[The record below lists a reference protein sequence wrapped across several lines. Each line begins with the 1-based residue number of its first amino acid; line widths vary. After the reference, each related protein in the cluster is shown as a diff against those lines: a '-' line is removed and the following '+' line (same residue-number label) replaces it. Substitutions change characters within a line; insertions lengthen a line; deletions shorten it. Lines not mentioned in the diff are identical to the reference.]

1 VNVLVNHYSPF
12 SRLWVIVILLVF
24 VPDAASQ
31 QRSKTQRGA
40 SGQSILSSKFFR
52 DDTIANRIIGGA
64 ESHHSI
70 NEFPLVSGNGFVST
84 ESFAYRVLSAIRQLG
99 YTPPIDGDP
108 QPGKA
113 LLNKF
118 QRLNGLPISDL
129 ITKELLLEIDGN
141 LRESEAKDAG
151 VGPAFPL
158 YSRLT
163 SQVPLNEPSRE
174 HFARLLDTVFRALP
188 AHLVPYSLE
197 NFHNFYRQQLP
208 YFVDKGQPVDAIPA
222 GSICDI
228 NYYPEFSND
237 CLFRAN
243 SVITL
248 NAGEFEVVGI
258 LLHEYAHWLDGNLFP
273 RLAETARGGIG
284 TLGFYGI
291 SYDTAAGTL
300 NTDFRTYYPLR
311 RDKSV
316 IATEFVSAYAR
327 GHEATLAGVAKCTP
341 FEDFAESFGLY
352 VQGGRIFRY
361 LAERDMYLR
370 EKYDWLQKNVFAGVE
385 YETGAIPSIELLRR
399 RPTSRSNIAFN
410 VNDFGRIDP
419 DHIFQYEFP
428 RLRQTNSTAQ
438 PPNARPKK
446 SHNRGPSYN
455 LCPSLET

>member
-1 VNVLVNHYSPF
+1 MVIAIVFACQASAQQAKVQQATTNVSSLSP
-12 SRLWVIVILLVF
+12 
-24 VPDAASQ
+24 
-31 QRSKTQRGA
+31 
-40 SGQSILSSKFFR
+40 LSSKFFR
-52 DDTIANRIIGGA
+52 DDATAKQIFDGRRPDYRIHDF
-64 ESHHSI
+64 S
-70 NEFPLVSGNGFVST
+70 LVSGKGFVST
-84 ESFAYRVLSAIRQLG
+84 ESFAYRVLSSIRQLG
-99 YTPPIDGDP
+99 YTPPLDGDP

-113 LLNKF
+113 LFNKF
-118 QRLNGLPISDL
+118 QRLNGLPVTDV
-129 ITKELLLEIDGN
+129 ITKELLQVLDSK
-141 LRESEAKDAG
+141 LKESEAIDKEL
-151 VGPAFPL
+151 GPAFPL
-158 YSRLT
+158 YARLT

-174 HFARLLDTVFRALP
+174 HFARLLDSVFSALP

-208 YFVDKGQPVDAIPA
+208 YFVYKGRSDELIPV

-248 NAGEFEVVGI
+248 NAGEFEVAGI

-273 RLAETARGGIG
+273 QLAETARGSIA

-291 SYDTAAGTL
+291 SYDTAAGTV

-311 RDKSV
+311 RDNSV

-327 GHEATLAGVAKCTP
+327 GHEAMLAGVAKYTP

-352 VQGGRIFRY
+352 VQGGRIFRH
-361 LAERDMYLR
+361 LGERDAHLR
-370 EKYDWLQKNVFAGVE
+370 EKYDWLRKNVFAGVE
-385 YETGAIPSIELLRR
+385 YETGEIGNIERLRR

-419 DHIFQYEFP
+419 DHLFQYQFP
-428 RLRQTNSTAQ
+428 RLGRATSMAQ
-438 PPNARPKK
+438 PSTLSSTRP
-446 SHNRGPSYN
+446 
-455 LCPSLET
+455 